1 MPYVSHRSILLPLLA
16 LLVTLTGGLAV
27 ADKIPL
33 PEQTPLSGRQKIAA
47 TILSDIG
54 QATWI
59 AEGKGPHVV
68 YIFFDPNCPACN
80 QLYHSLRPWVERG
93 DVELRWIPVGILMLT
108 SHGKAAAL
116 LEAKDRRAA
125 LQENEAKF
133 NSATGFGGISE
144 EPLPADATVKQLDAN
159 AKLLKHTA
167 NMAVPT
173 LVFRDKNNNA
183 TVIQGVPPAVYLEK
197 MIKELK

>member
-1 MPYVSHRSILLPLLA
+1 MMHVSRQPA
-16 LLVTLTGGLAV
+16 LLTMFALFLTLTSGLAI
-27 ADKIPL
+27 ADKIPIQ
-33 PEQTPLSGRQKIAA
+33 EQTPAGARQKIAA
-47 TILSDIG
+47 TILANIG

-59 AEGKGPHVV
+59 TEGKGPHMI

-80 QLYHSLRPWVERG
+80 QLHHALRPWVERG
-93 DVELRWIPVGILMLT
+93 AVELRWIPVGILMLT

-116 LEAKDRRAA
+116 LEAKDRQAA

-133 NSATGFGGISE
+133 NPATGFGGISE
-144 EPLPADATVKQLDAN
+144 EPLPAETTVKQLDAN

-173 LVFRDKNNNA
+173 LLFRDKDNK
-183 TVIQGVPPAVYLEK
+183 TTIIQGVPPAAHLEK

>member
-1 MPYVSHRSILLPLLA
+1 MIHLYRRPALLPLLA
-16 LLVTLTGGLAV
+16 LFLTLSSGPAT
-27 ADKIPL
+27 ADKIPIQ
-33 PEQTPLSGRQKIAA
+33 EQTPAGARQKIAT
-47 TILSDIG
+47 TILADIG

-80 QLYHSLRPWVERG
+80 QLHHALRPSVERG

-116 LEAKDRRAA
+116 LEAKDRHAA
-125 LQENEAKF
+125 LQENKAKF
-133 NSATGFGGISE
+133 NNATGFGGISE
-144 EPLPADATVKQLDAN
+144 EPLPAETTVKQLDAN

-173 LVFRDKNNNA
+173 LVFRDKDNKA
-183 TVIQGVPPAVYLEK
+183 TVIQGVPPAAHLER

>member
-1 MPYVSHRSILLPLLA
+1 MTHAYRRPALLPLLA
-16 LLVTLTGGLAV
+16 LFLTLTSGPAT
-27 ADKIPL
+27 ADKIPMQ
-33 PEQTPLSGRQKIAA
+33 EQTPAGARQKIAA
-47 TILSDIG
+47 TILADIG

-59 AEGKGPHVV
+59 VEGKGPHVV

-80 QLYHSLRPWVERG
+80 QLHQSLRPWVERG
-93 DVELRWIPVGILMLT
+93 AVELRWIPVGILMLT

-116 LEAKDRRAA
+116 LEAKDRHAA
-125 LQENEAKF
+125 LQENGTKF

-144 EPLPADATVKQLDAN
+144 EPLPAETTVKQLDAN

-173 LVFRDKNNNA
+173 LVFRDKDNKA
-183 TVIQGVPPAVYLEK
+183 IVIQGVPPVASLEK

>member
-1 MPYVSHRSILLPLLA
+1 MHAYYRSA
-16 LLVTLTGGLAV
+16 LLSLLTLFLMLTGHSAS
-27 ADKIPL
+27 ADKMTKQ
-33 PEQTPLSGRQKIAA
+33 EQTPAGARQKPAA
-47 TILSDIG
+47 SILADIG

-59 AEGKGPHVV
+59 AEGKGPHMV

-80 QLYHSLRPWVERG
+80 QLHRSLRPWVERG
-93 DVELRWIPVGILMLT
+93 DVELRWVPVGILMLT

-116 LEAKDRRAA
+116 LEAKDPRAA

-144 EPLPADATVKQLDAN
+144 EPLPTDATVKKLDAN
-159 AKLLKHTA
+159 AGLLKHTA

-173 LVFRDKNNNA
+173 MVFRDKDDQA
-183 TVIQGVPPAVYLEK
+183 VLVQGVPPTIFLEK